1 MAASH
6 SLTNKASTT
15 LSHCAFL
22 CTVLSEVKE
31 HHSLAFKVGM
41 FGIEMTRLPASTKP
55 MEVKLAH
62 QESELVTLLKK
73 LPLGPNE
80 LALIRERATC
90 LRDGLL
96 RLRGDALLP
105 LMLASYI
112 FESLVTTDNR

>member
-1 MAASH
+1 
-6 SLTNKASTT
+6 
-15 LSHCAFL
+15 
-22 CTVLSEVKE
+22 
-31 HHSLAFKVGM
+31 M

-73 LPLGPNE
+73 LPLGPDE
-80 LALIRERATC
+80 LTLIRERATF

-112 FESLVTTDNR
+112 FESLVTTANPPSLLNR